1 MSGSG
6 ISWAVCKSAPHS
18 RQITMPAPHYSF
30 LQAGCPS
37 CRRTNSVKALQA
49 NRGQYLQFTNHCH
62 HFHNSR
68 NTITICQNTK
78 GTRWPQPQKNY
89 PLASSFLGPTNYLLR
104 EAFKILKVRLLWAVW
119 LCLVHTHTH
128 TRLTALFPGLPGW
141 AGTRKVK
148 SIWILLKQETVSGS
162 GISWAICK
170 SAPCSRQITT
180 PAPHHSVFYRPDAL
194 PVAQPTASKHWRPVC
209 KSVCLVLNNN
219 FLLLSLC
226 NKFQWKL
233 NNSKTMICML
243 TIWL

>member
-119 LCLVHTHTH
+119 LCLV
-128 TRLTALFPGLPGW
+128 
-141 AGTRKVK
+141 
-148 SIWILLKQETVSGS
+148 
-162 GISWAICK
+162 
-170 SAPCSRQITT
+170 
-180 PAPHHSVFYRPDAL
+180 
-194 PVAQPTASKHWRPVC
+194 
-209 KSVCLVLNNN
+209 LNNN

-233 NNSKTMICML
+233 NNSKTIICML